1 MNGAPSP
8 LTAVADVVRGDLTA
22 ALAYVTPAGGAVVTA
37 VAPCGIADEEHDAV
51 GFTTSLG
58 FGRKLERIVREP
70 KVALAYHAREHGF
83 TTDPRFVLVQ
93 GTATVDLTPSRD
105 RLDGFAPQATRYL
118 GELKE
123 GPIWDRLLR
132 EYYQERVFVDVAIDR
147 VASWP
152 TLLASGPATTAG
164 RDLPAPP
171 APQAPPAKGTAPRVD
186 VGKLARRLTGLPHR
200 LLAYRGDD
208 GYPVIVPIEL
218 AGHDEGGLRLVGSD
232 VLPRGGRR
240 AGVLTH
246 AYRPQLVGLST
257 QVMTGWLEV
266 DDGQAR
272 YSPHTSKGFTAPP
285 AKTLL
290 LVTNGLLAKR
300 GLRQARKHGVAEG
313 LAAAARDSEA
323 ARSAEATG
331 AADAA
336 ASATADGPEPMP
348 TGAAP
353 AGARC

>member
-8 LTAVADVVRGDLTA
+8 LTAVGDVVRGDLTA
-22 ALAYVTPAGGAVVTA
+22 AVAYVTPAGGAVVTA
-37 VAPCGIADEEHDAV
+37 VAPCGIADERHYAV

-70 KVALAYHAREHGF
+70 RVALAYHAREHGF
-83 TTDPRFVLVQ
+83 SADPRFVLVQ
-93 GTATVDLTPSRD
+93 GTATVDLTPSRA
-105 RLDGFAPQATRYL
+105 RLDAFAPQAARYL

-147 VASWP
+147 IASWP
-152 TLLASGPATTAG
+152 TLLATEPATTAG
-164 RDLPAPP
+164 ADLPAPP
-171 APQAPPAKGTAPRVD
+171 SPQAPPAKGTAPRVD
-186 VGKLARRLTGLPHR
+186 VDKLARRLTGLPHR
-200 LLAYRGDD
+200 LLAYRGAD

-218 AGHDEGGLRLVGSD
+218 AGHDHRGLRLVGSD
-232 VLPRGGRR
+232 VLPAGGRR
-240 AGVLTH
+240 AGVLAH

-257 QVMTGWLEV
+257 QVLTGWLEV
-266 DDGQAR
+266 GDDGQAR

-300 GLRQARKHGVAEG
+300 GLRQARKHGVAER
-313 LAAAARDSEA
+313 LAAAAS
-323 ARSAEATG
+323 TPTP
-331 AADAA
+331 
-336 ASATADGPEPMP
+336 ASP
-348 TGAAP
+348 AAP
-353 AGARC
+353 ATAATATTTTATDAPTPVEPDTVGARR

>member
-1 MNGAPSP
+1 VTGAPSP

-37 VAPCGIADEEHDAV
+37 VAPCGMADEAHDAV

-83 TTDPRFVLVQ
+83 SADPRFVLVQ
-93 GTATVDLTPSRD
+93 GTATADLTPSRA
-105 RLDGFAPQATRYL
+105 RLDAFAPQAARYL
-118 GELKE
+118 GELKR

-132 EYYQERVFVDVAIDR
+132 EYYQERVFVDVAIGR

-152 TLLASGPATTAG
+152 TLLATGPVTTAG
-164 RDLPAPP
+164 TDLPAPP
-171 APQAPPAKGTAPRVD
+171 APQAPPVKGTGPRVD
-186 VGKLARRLTGLPHR
+186 VDKLARRLTGLPHR

-218 AGHDEGGLRLVGSD
+218 AGHDHRGLRLVASD
-232 VLPRGGRR
+232 LLPAGGRR
-240 AGVLTH
+240 AGLLAH

-257 QVMTGWLEV
+257 QVLTGWLEV
-266 DDGQAR
+266 DDDGQAR

-300 GLRQARKHGVAEG
+300 GLRQARKHGVAER
-313 LAAAARDSEA
+313 LAAAAS
-323 ARSAEATG
+323 SSKATAPAPPTALATDAPG
-331 AADAA
+331 APEP
-336 ASATADGPEPMP
+336 ASAG
-348 TGAAP
+348 G
-353 AGARC
+353 RR